1 MGNTFAEPE
10 TETLTFEDKDV
21 QSLIENDAGTAN
33 PYKVILFNDES
44 HTGTEV
50 ALQII
55 KAIKCSNDEALRI
68 MLEAHKTGRAI
79 VYVGGLE
86 RCEHVEAVLA
96 EIRLHTKIEQV

>member
-1 MGNTFAEPE
+1 MGKTLAEPE
-10 TETLTFEDKDV
+10 TETVTFEDKDV
-21 QSLIENDAGTAN
+21 QSLIDNDVGTAN

-44 HTGTEV
+44 HTGEQV
-50 ALQII
+50 ARQIM
-55 KAIKCSNDEALRI
+55 KAIKCDTDEALRI

-96 EIRLHTKIEQV
+96 EIKLGTKIEPA